1 MYILFVHACSY
12 TIIMITVHVVY
23 TSTFEWLMSEQI
35 IDAFIGKSA
44 ATSVRIRLQ
53 CMEHDKLL
61 EFNSLKLYI
70 TKMDPVHT
78 IIMLLH
84 FLHIIL

>member
-1 MYILFVHACSY
+1 
-12 TIIMITVHVVY
+12 MITVYVLY
-23 TSTFEWLMSEQI
+23 TSTFEWLIMGEQI
-35 IDAFIGKSA
+35 KDASIGHGKST

-84 FLHIIL
+84 FLHTIL

>member
-1 MYILFVHACSY
+1 MLIQY
-12 TIIMITVHVVY
+12 MITVYVLH
-23 TSTFEWLMSEQI
+23 TSTFEWLIMGEQI
-35 IDAFIGKSA
+35 IDASIGKST

-84 FLHIIL
+84 FFHTIL